1 MNEVY
6 SDGPSQKKIKVDN
19 GSQILSKED
28 HKNGDSL
35 KKVENGYQDT
45 ETVKHENTEISK
57 KFRIGSRKSQ
67 LALFQTNFVADLLK
81 KHYSGIRYEIVSMST
96 TGDKILDVALSK
108 ASFKFL
114 LVIGEKS
121 LFTKELEVALEKQEV
136 QMVVHSLKDLPTTLP
151 SGMVIGAICERENPF
166 DVVVFSPDYHCT
178 NLKELPDGRYS
189 LYISFET
196 LKYTH
201 RIHLDNKLFFIA
213 FSIIGTSSLRRIAQ
227 LKKLLPKLQFENIRG
242 NLNTRFRKLD
252 EDKTYAALILAAAG
266 VIRLD
271 LEHRIQQILT
281 PEECLYAVGQGAL
294 AIECKD
300 NDFKTIKLL
309 SQISDEA
316 TTLCCIAERA
326 FMKALEGGCSV
337 PIGVYSKL
345 ENKKLTLKGG
355 VFSLDGSKSIIEE
368 MTSAVYEEKN
378 AIAQNHYAGIIAPHL
393 PHHILNAAEN
403 LGKELAKQF
412 LKKGAGDILK
422 EARTSNVLLPPP
434 KT

>member
-108 ASFKFL
+108 
-114 LVIGEKS
+114 IGEKS

-178 NLKELPDGRYS
+178 NLKELPDG
-189 LYISFET
+189 
-196 LKYTH
+196 
-201 RIHLDNKLFFIA
+201 
-213 FSIIGTSSLRRIAQ
+213 SIIGTSSLRRIAQ

>member
-1 MNEVY
+1 MDEIY
-6 SDGPSQKKIKVDN
+6 SDGPSQKKR
-19 GSQILSKED
+19 
-28 HKNGDSL
+28 
-35 KKVENGYQDT
+35 KVENGSQMISKEKHDNGDNLKSIENGYQQAK
-45 ETVKHENTEISK
+45 TVMHENVGILQK
-57 KFRIGSRKSQ
+57 VRIGSRKSQ

-81 KHYSGIRYEIVSMST
+81 KHYSSIKYDIVSMST
-96 TGDKILDVALSK
+96 IGDKILDVALSK
-108 ASFKFL
+108 
-114 LVIGEKS
+114 IGEKS
-121 LFTKELEVALEKQEV
+121 LFTKELEIALEKQEV
-136 QMVVHSLKDLPTTLP
+136 HMVVHSLKDLPTTLP
-151 SGMVIGAICERENPF
+151 SGMVIGAICKRENPF
-166 DVVVFSPDYHCT
+166 DVVVFSPDY
-178 NLKELPDGRYS
+178 NGMDLKDLPEGS
-189 LYISFET
+189 V
-196 LKYTH
+196 
-201 RIHLDNKLFFIA
+201 
-213 FSIIGTSSLRRIAQ
+213 IGTSSLRRIAQ

-300 NDFKTIKLL
+300 NDLSTIKLL
-309 SQISDEA
+309 SKISDEA

-345 ENKKLTLKGG
+345 KDKKLTLRGG

-368 MTSAVYEEKN
+368 MTSEIYCEKHG
-378 AIAQNHYAGIIAPHL
+378 IVQTHYAGIIAPHL
-393 PHHILNAAEN
+393 PHHILSAAEN
-403 LGKELAKQF
+403 LGKELAKKFIQ
-412 LKKGAGDILK
+412 KGAGDILK
-422 EARTSNVLLPPP
+422 EARTTNALLPPP

>member
-19 GSQILSKED
+19 GSQILNKE
-28 HKNGDSL
+28 HENGDKL
-35 KKVENGYQDT
+35 KNVENGYQDA
-45 ETVKHENTEISK
+45 ETVKHENTGILK
-57 KFRIGSRKSQ
+57 KVRIGSRKSQ

-108 ASFKFL
+108 
-114 LVIGEKS
+114 IGEKS

-151 SGMVIGAICERENPF
+151 SGMVIGAICKRENPF
-166 DVVVFSPDYHCT
+166 DVVVFSPDYRCT
-178 NLKELPDGRYS
+178 NLKELPDG
-189 LYISFET
+189 
-196 LKYTH
+196 
-201 RIHLDNKLFFIA
+201 
-213 FSIIGTSSLRRIAQ
+213 SIIGTSSLRRIAQ
-227 LKKLLPKLQFENIRG
+227 LKKLLPKLRFENIRG

-281 PEECLYAVGQGAL
+281 SEECLYAVGQGAL

-337 PIGVYSKL
+337 PIGVCSKL
-345 ENKKLTLKGG
+345 ENQKLKLKGG

-368 MTSAVYEEKN
+368 MTSAIYKEKN
-378 AIAQNHYAGIIAPHL
+378 VIAQNHYAGITAPHL

>member
-1 MNEVY
+1 MNEIY
-6 SDGPSQKKIKVDN
+6 LDGPSQKKIKVEN
-19 GSQILSKED
+19 GSQMDNKEQENGGNL
-28 HKNGDSL
+28 KN
-35 KKVENGYQDT
+35 VENGFQHA
-45 ETVKHENTEISK
+45 ETVMHENVGILQK
-57 KFRIGSRKSQ
+57 VRIGSRKSQ

-81 KHYSGIRYEIVSMST
+81 EHYSGIRYDIVSMST

-108 ASFKFL
+108 
-114 LVIGEKS
+114 IGEKS

-136 QMVVHSLKDLPTTLP
+136 HMVVHSLKDLPTTLP
-151 SGMVIGAICERENPF
+151 SGMVIGAICKRENPF
-166 DVVVFSPDYHCT
+166 DVVVFSPDYHCM
-178 NLKELPDGRYS
+178 NLKELPDGS
-189 LYISFET
+189 V
-196 LKYTH
+196 
-201 RIHLDNKLFFIA
+201 
-213 FSIIGTSSLRRIAQ
+213 IGTSSLRRIAQ

-271 LEHRIQQILT
+271 LEHRIKQVLT

-300 NDFKTIKLL
+300 DDLYTIKLL
-309 SQISDEA
+309 SKISDEA

-368 MTSAVYEEKN
+368 MTSEIYEEKH
-378 AIAQNHYAGIIAPHL
+378 AILQNHYAGIIAPHL
-393 PHHILNAAEN
+393 PHHILSAAEN

-422 EARTSNVLLPPP
+422 EARIGNILLPPP